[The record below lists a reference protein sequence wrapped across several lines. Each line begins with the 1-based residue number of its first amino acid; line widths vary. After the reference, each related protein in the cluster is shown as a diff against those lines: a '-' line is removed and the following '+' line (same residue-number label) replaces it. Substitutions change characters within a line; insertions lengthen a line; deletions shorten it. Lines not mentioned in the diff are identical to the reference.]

1 MAEVPAASSSPEPA
15 GPDTASADPARP
27 VEFPGAEDGPE
38 PVTPAGRARRH
49 RRFLLFWTVLLLLV
63 GLGYALKLDRHLVA
77 ALAILWGLVTPIF
90 TAAFA
95 FLVGILGATPILGP
109 VLVKVITLPIV
120 LLIQGLAFIAS
131 LVGVKLGHGRKVFE
145 ARVAATILLI
155 GVVIGYILGKL
166 F

>member
-1 MAEVPAASSSPEPA
+1 MAEPAAASSSPEP
-15 GPDTASADPARP
+15 DEPARKVFDPDQP
-27 VEFPGAEDGPE
+27 VEFPGAEDEPE
-38 PVTPAGRARRH
+38 PATPAGRSRRH
-49 RRFLLFWTVLLLLV
+49 QRILLFWTILLLLV
-63 GLGYALKLDRHLVA
+63 ALGYALKLDRHLVA

-90 TAAFA
+90 TAAFT
-95 FLVGILGATPILGP
+95 FLVGALGATPILGP

-155 GVVIGYILGKL
+155 GLVIGYILGKL

>member
-1 MAEVPAASSSPEPA
+1 MAEPAAASSSPEP
-15 GPDTASADPARP
+15 DEPARAAFDSGQP
-27 VEFPGAEDGPE
+27 VEFPGADAGPE
-38 PVTPAGRARRH
+38 PATPAGRSRRH
-49 RRFLLFWTVLLLLV
+49 RRFFLLWAILLLLV
-63 GLGYALKLDRHLVA
+63 VLGYSLNVDHHLLA

-90 TAAFA
+90 TAAFT
-95 FLVGILGATPILGP
+95 FLVGALGATPILGP

-155 GVVIGYILGKL
+155 GMVVGYILGKL